1 MATRYQHRQQMLDAV
16 AHLMVDHPIEQL
28 SMAGIAEQSGVSLWA
43 LRYNFDNCERL
54 FRAVAQRLID
64 RVIESAIYR
73 EPVRPAVVDAIQDY
87 ARFVADLVRS
97 DDYRSLLYLVM
108 RNGRHHEWLRNA
120 YEERVVGGLCGTLEA
135 LIRRSGEGH
144 GITVLLRD
152 HAARRF
158 HRRIETELALS
169 TLLLAPVDREPVDVE
184 KLLRDVARETFE
196 ATYVFE
202 WGSADAA

>member
-1 MATRYQHRQQMLDAV
+1 MVTRNQHRQRMLDAV
-16 AHLMVDHPIEQL
+16 ARTMIDHPFEQL
-28 SMAGIAEQSGVSLWA
+28 SLNGIAEQSGVSLWA

-64 RVIESAIYR
+64 QVIDAAIYR
-73 EPVRPAVVDAIQDY
+73 APSRSAVVDSIQDY

-97 DDYRSLLYLVM
+97 NDYRSLLYLVI
-108 RNGRHHEWLRNA
+108 RNGRHHEWLRQA
-120 YEERVVGGLCGTLEA
+120 YEERVVGGICGTLEA
-135 LIRRSGEGH
+135 VIRRSGESH
-144 GITVLLRD
+144 GINVLLRE

-169 TLLLAPVDREPVDVE
+169 TLLLAPVDREPVDVD
-184 KLLRDVARETFE
+184 KLLREVARETFE

-202 WGSADAA
+202 WGSASAA